1 MLLTPER
8 TLDERYPAEPRSI
21 RLVRS
26 EIAAFAARRG
36 ATDDQL
42 ERIRLAASEA
52 ATNVVRHAYRSTPGD
67 LYVIAAALDHEFW
80 LLIADDGCGHQS
92 PPTDPGLGWG
102 LALIAHVSDDFVLTE
117 RSGGGTEARMRFSL
131 GS

>member
-1 MLLTPER
+1 MLLTPET
-8 TLDERYPAEPRSI
+8 TLDETYPADPRSVG
-21 RLVRS
+21 RVRS
-26 EIAAFAARRG
+26 EIGAFAARGG
-36 ATDDQL
+36 ATGDQL

-52 ATNVVRHAYRSTPGD
+52 ATNVVRHAYRSAPGV
-67 LYVIAAALDHEFW
+67 LYVLATALDDEFW

-117 RSGGGTEARMRFSL
+117 RSGGGTEARMRFAL